1 LLKIRQQTDRI
12 YEIVQ
17 LLVIDNEEDVLVKS
31 KQLIFNILSYK
42 SHKNNIA
49 DLINDSTRLIS
60 HLITNH
66 TAETGTHYITST
78 RKNI

>member
-1 LLKIRQQTDRI
+1 
-12 YEIVQ
+12 
-17 LLVIDNEEDVLVKS
+17 LLVIDSEEDVLIKS
-31 KQLIFNILSYK
+31 KQLVFNILNYK

-66 TAETGTHYITST
+66 TAEAGPITSLLPE
-78 RKNI
+78 KNI